1 MDKKRNMLDDFE
13 DCRGSKQRKITDYF
27 KPKQRKITD
36 YFKFR
41 DSPHKIWHV
50 AKKGQ
55 MQNLITRFPQLTE
68 EIFGLLDYQTLVKC
82 REVNENW
89 YNAVTNQRIYWT
101 QMIIKYTNSSKEYH
115 KQWMKAIEKAPFEIL
130 KKLAELARDNCS
142 ALKDCQKYEPEHECD
157 FFCVDQEDEKEPELS
172 LFNILASESNLDL
185 FKYVAG
191 KVGYKHTF
199 GTRKD
204 KWSRMKYSPL
214 HEAVSRGNF
223 EICKFIIDQVD
234 DKNPANNKGH
244 TPFHIAANYRSNDN
258 SKYVWG
264 HNEGKEEDIRGH
276 FDICQLIFERTGF
289 QNPSDDRQ
297 RTPLHYAASHGNLEI
312 CKMIIEKVDNPNPLS
327 DLFYSDNTP
336 LHLAA
341 RKGHLEIC
349 KLIVENSKVV
359 NKNPRNIGGETPL
372 HFASD
377 YGHFEICQLLI
388 DIIEEKNPRDYDYRD
403 TPLHNAAEND
413 ELEICKLII
422 GKIGEKNPANENG
435 TTPLHHAAKNDN
447 LEICQLII
455 DSINGVDKENPINDN
470 DTISLDFTDSTEGA
484 EKKNP
489 RDKNG
494 TTPLHFAAK
503 NCNLDI
509 CKLICQNVKDKNPKD
524 KRGRTPLDIALDK
537 KDLRILYLLIGEN
550 NLQF

>member
-1 MDKKRNMLDDFE
+1 MAQKRNISDDLDHKVAKE
-13 DCRGSKQRKITDYF
+13 RKITEQETAF
-27 KPKQRKITD
+27 WPIFNKTGT
-36 YFKFR
+36 
-41 DSPHKIWHV
+41 SHKIWHH

-55 MQNLITRFPQLTE
+55 MENLILRFPQLFE
-68 EIFGLLDYQTLVKC
+68 EILGSLDYQTLVLC
-82 REVNENW
+82 NEVDQTW

-101 QMIIKYTNSSKEYH
+101 QMIIKYTNSNDEYH

-130 KKLAELARDNCS
+130 KKLAELARDHCS
-142 ALKDCQKYEPEHECD
+142 ALKDCQKHEPEHECD

-172 LFNILASESNLDL
+172 IFNILASESDTDL

-199 GTRKD
+199 GTRRHKR
-204 KWSRMKYSPL
+204 SSMMYSPF
-214 HEAVSRGNF
+214 HEAASRGNF

-264 HNEGKEEDIRGH
+264 HNKGKEEDIRGH

-297 RTPLHYAASHGNLEI
+297 RTPLHIAASHGNLEI

-327 DLFYSDNTP
+327 DLFYGDTP
-336 LHLAA
+336 LHLTA
-341 RKGHLEIC
+341 RYGHFEIC
-349 KLIVENSKVV
+349 KLIIENCKVV
-359 NKNPRNIGGETPL
+359 DKNPRNISGETPL
-372 HFASD
+372 HFASSH
-377 YGHFEICQLLI
+377 GHFGMCQLLI
-388 DIIEEKNPRDYDYRD
+388 DEIEEKNPREYDYRN
-403 TPLHNAAEND
+403 TPLHNAAEYD
-413 ELEICKLII
+413 HLEICKLII
-422 GKIGEKNPANENG
+422 GKIGEKNPANKNG
-435 TTPLHHAAKNDN
+435 TTPLHHAARNDN

-455 DSINGVDKENPINDN
+455 DSIDDVDKENPINDN
-470 DTISLDFTDSTEGA
+470 DTISLDVTDNIEGA

-489 RDKNG
+489 RDEYGN
-494 TTPLHFAAK
+494 TPLHFAAE

-509 CKLICQNVKDKNPKD
+509 CKLICQNLKDKNPKN
-524 KRGRTPLDIALDK
+524 KRERTPLDIALDK

>member
-1 MDKKRNMLDDFE
+1 M
-13 DCRGSKQRKITDYF
+13 
-27 KPKQRKITD
+27 
-36 YFKFR
+36 
-41 DSPHKIWHV
+41 
-50 AKKGQ
+50 
-55 MQNLITRFPQLTE
+55 
-68 EIFGLLDYQTLVKC
+68 
-82 REVNENW
+82 
-89 YNAVTNQRIYWT
+89 
-101 QMIIKYTNSSKEYH
+101 
-115 KQWMKAIEKAPFEIL
+115 
-130 KKLAELARDNCS
+130 
-142 ALKDCQKYEPEHECD
+142 
-157 FFCVDQEDEKEPELS
+157 DQEDEKEPELS
-172 LFNILASESNLDL
+172 LFNILASESDIDL

-234 DKNPANNKGH
+234 DKNPANEKGH
-244 TPFHIAANYRSNDN
+244 TPFHMAANYRHNTNHSCLGPLGQI
-258 SKYVWG
+258 WG
-264 HNEGKEEDIRGH
+264 HFE
-276 FDICQLIFERTGF
+276 ICQLIFEKTGF
-289 QNPSDDRQ
+289 QNPADDNG
-297 RTPLHYAASHGNLEI
+297 RTPLHSAASHGNLKI
-312 CKMIIEKVDNPNPLS
+312 FKMIIEKVDNPNPLS

-388 DIIEEKNPRDYDYRD
+388 DIIEEKNSRDYDYRD

-494 TTPLHFAAK
+494 TTPLHFTAK
-503 NCNLDI
+503 NCNVDI
-509 CKLICQNVKDKNPKD
+509 CKLICQNVKDKNPKN

-537 KDLRILYLLIGEN
+537 KDLRILYLLIGAN